1 MSFYTIIQLCLVCLM
16 GAMSPGPSV
25 ALIINNTI
33 TKNRLNGI
41 VTSIGH
47 GLGVTIYALFA
58 VLGLEILITNYY
70 KIFIMFQLIGSFVL
84 IYIGIQTIINANES
98 VDIFNNDKIS
108 STNSFLQ
115 GFFIA
120 FFNPKILVFFAA
132 LFSQFIYINAKVFD
146 QTILIL
152 VPGIIDTLWYILVSI
167 IVSLYTVNNFIYK
180 YKKNVERITGAVLII
195 VALTLLINLI

>member
-1 MSFYTIIQLCLVCLM
+1 
-16 GAMSPGPSV
+16 
-25 ALIINNTI
+25 
-33 TKNRLNGI
+33 
-41 VTSIGH
+41 
-47 GLGVTIYALFA
+47 
-58 VLGLEILITNYY
+58 
-70 KIFIMFQLIGSFVL
+70 L
-84 IYIGIQTIINANES
+84 IYIGIQTIINANKS

>member
-1 MSFYTIIQLCLVCLM
+1 M

-70 KIFIMFQLIGSFVL
+70 KIFIIFQLIGSFVL
-84 IYIGIQTIINANES
+84 IYIGIQTIINANKS
-98 VDIFNNDKIS
+98 VDIFNNDKIR